1 MQLAM
6 RGLVDPEDAEPD
18 EEEQEM
24 RNEMEEEKM
33 NYKECFTR
41 LRTLKTEIEHLQHL
55 LEKSKV
61 KLMKDFEMWWADQ
74 VNLQQNNNSSRQ
86 QKEQKSAW
94 RTPTPNKSVQNGVH
108 SSQQYAPDGRKQ
120 SVQNGIQSSQQ
131 FSMDGRKQ
139 FDPSQ
144 RSPYESNSRKQY
156 DTVDTDNRKQY
167 DTGQRRPPG
176 LPKSRSDSGNLPM
189 TGDAKADADIM
200 AFIKARQNLI
210 RQAQDKS

>member
-24 RNEMEEEKM
+24 RNEMEEEKKM

-61 KLMKDFEMWWADQ
+61 KLMKDFEMVRKNKLIYNKTITAIDNKRNRNQ
-74 VNLQQNNNSSRQ
+74 PGEHQHQTSQFQMVSSHHNSMQQTEGNSQ
-86 QKEQKSAW
+86 FKME
-94 RTPTPNKSVQNGVH
+94 
-108 SSQQYAPDGRKQ
+108 SSQH
-120 SVQNGIQSSQQ
+120 SNS
-131 FSMDGRKQ
+131 
-139 FDPSQ
+139 

-200 AFIKARQNLI
+200 AFIKARQNLL